1 MGLISCKYFFF
12 FGGLS
17 EDKTEYHGIIYDNI
31 IFINGMGSLPP
42 IVMTISSPVRW
53 LNNQIRVE

>member
-31 IFINGMGSLPP
+31 IFINGIITTNCDDDL
-42 IVMTISSPVRW
+42 
-53 LNNQIRVE
+53 

>member
-1 MGLISCKYFFF
+1 MGLISCKYFF

-31 IFINGMGSLPP
+31 IFINGIITTNCDDDL
-42 IVMTISSPVRW
+42 
-53 LNNQIRVE
+53 